1 VEDEE
6 EEVVLVMKSQFT
18 RSTRFR
24 GACVTEH
31 ARRHVSS
38 RANTDP
44 TACIHTAPTSC
55 IHTNRAGASPS
66 PSPLPRNQT
75 FSAPPL
81 SSKSGASRD

>member
-1 VEDEE
+1 MEDEE
-6 EEVVLVMKSQFT
+6 EEVVVVMNSQFT

-31 ARRHVSS
+31 ARLHVSS
-38 RANTDP
+38 RAN
-44 TACIHTAPTSC
+44 TAPTSC
-55 IHTNRAGASPS
+55 IHTNRAGASPC
-66 PSPLPRNQT
+66 PLPRNQT